1 MTAVGPSDNGCRPAR
16 GLILFAAVALAC
28 VMVFPAV
35 YVALEHGSVEAQAR
49 EALLTAVAG
58 SEPADPGLPP
68 VVRVDLT
75 VPGMGDAE
83 TYGYYPALTSHIKDA
98 GIAPS
103 DGVRRFE
110 SDGRTLLYVAE
121 GTLNPQAADHRVSSA
136 LVVDVTSQLSL
147 VGHTAAALFAL
158 SFVAAGCIAVLG
170 CRLAR
175 SGRDHERRLN
185 EFFANASHELKTP
198 IAVIDGYREAMAAG
212 VVDPRDGLPV
222 VERATDSMRRQ
233 VEDIL
238 ALSRADAGALRPVM
252 EPVDAREL
260 VCDVLEDLDMVA
272 DGEGVSVSLDDPG
285 TLRGETDERMLAA
298 MVTNLVTN
306 AIRHASARVRVSMTA
321 EDGALR
327 VVVANDG
334 ETLSPE
340 SAARAFDR
348 FYRGE
353 GGSCGLGLSVVAAYA
368 TALGGEVSLGVEEGL
383 TVARLTIAFN
393 GC

>member
-1 MTAVGPSDNGCRPAR
+1 M
-16 GLILFAAVALAC
+16 LFAAVALAC
-28 VMVFPAV
+28 VTVFPVA
-35 YVALEHGSVEAQAR
+35 YVTLERGSVEAQAG
-49 EALLTAVAG
+49 EALLTAVTG
-58 SEPADPGLPP
+58 PASVDPGLPP
-68 VVRVDLT
+68 VIRVDLAVLRT
-75 VPGMGDAE
+75 GDTDA
-83 TYGYYPALTSHIKDA
+83 YGYYPTLASYIKDA
-98 GIAPS
+98 GIVPG
-103 DGVRRFE
+103 DGVQRFE
-110 SDGRTLLYVAE
+110 SDGMILFYAVE
-121 GTLNPQAADHRVSSA
+121 GTPNPQVADHRVSSA
-136 LVVDVTSQLSL
+136 LVVDVTPQLS
-147 VGHTAAALFAL
+147 VIGHTAVALFGL

-175 SGRDHERRLN
+175 SSRDHERRLS

-212 VVDPRDGLPV
+212 VVDPSDGLPV

-285 TLRGETDERMLAA
+285 TLRGETDERMLTA
-298 MVTNLVTN
+298 MVSNLVTN
-306 AIRHASARVRVSMTA
+306 AIRHASARVWVSVVA
-321 EDGALR
+321 EESTLR
-327 VVVANDG
+327 VMVANDG
-334 ETLSPE
+334 EILSPE

-353 GGSCGLGLSVVAAYA
+353 GGSCGLGLPVAAAYA
-368 TALGGEVSLGVEEGL
+368 TALGGEVSLGVEGDQ
-383 TVARLTIAFN
+383 TVANLYIPFIK
-393 GC
+393 C

>member
-1 MTAVGPSDNGCRPAR
+1 MYRVEGLSISRKGRPIFRDASCTVCSGEVLGLVAPNGMGKTTLLRFLAGAWALGSASAVTLGNDRVRDPKSLGRHVFYVSGDRSPLYPGLSPRQHLQAVGRIWGVPVDVG
-16 GLILFAAVALAC
+16 GW
-28 VMVFPAV
+28 
-35 YVALEHGSVEAQAR
+35 VER
-49 EALLTAVAG
+49 C
-58 SEPADPGLPP
+58 
-68 VVRVDLT
+68 
-75 VPGMGDAE
+75 GMG
-83 TYGYYPALTSHIKDA
+83 GYADVP
-98 GIAPS
+98 
-103 DGVRRFE
+103 VRR
-110 SDGRTLLYVAE
+110 
-121 GTLNPQAADHRVSSA
+121 
-136 LVVDVTSQLSL
+136 
-147 VGHTAAALFAL
+147 
-158 SFVAAGCIAVLG
+158 
-170 CRLAR
+170 
-175 SGRDHERRLN
+175 
-185 EFFANASHELKTP
+185 
-198 IAVIDGYREAMAAG
+198 
-212 VVDPRDGLPV
+212 
-222 VERATDSMRRQ
+222 
-233 VEDIL
+233 
-238 ALSRADAGALRPVM
+238 LSRADAGALRPVM

-285 TLRGETDERMLAA
+285 TLRGETDERMLTA

-306 AIRHASARVRVSMTA
+306 AIRHASERVWVSVAA
-321 EDGALR
+321 EEGALR

>member
-1 MTAVGPSDNGCRPAR
+1 MGPMSIGRRPTR
-16 GLILFAAVALAC
+16 GLMLFVVGALVC
-28 VMVFPAV
+28 VLAFPVV
-35 YVALEHGSVEAQAR
+35 YMALERGSVEAQAG
-49 EALLTAVAG
+49 EALMAVVVG
-58 SEPADPGLPP
+58 PASTDPGLPP
-68 VVRVDLT
+68 VIRVDLA
-75 VPGMGDAE
+75 VPGMGDTE
-83 TYGYYPALTSHIKDA
+83 TYGYYPTLTSHIKDA
-98 GIAPS
+98 GIVPG
-103 DGVRRFE
+103 DGVQRFE
-110 SDGRTLLYVAE
+110 NDGRTLFYVVE
-121 GTLNPQAADHRVSSA
+121 GTPNPQAVDHRVSSA
-136 LVVDVTSQLSL
+136 LVVDVTPQLS
-147 VGHTAAALFAL
+147 VIGHTAVALFGL

-306 AIRHASARVRVSMTA
+306 AIRHASAHVWVSAVA
-321 EDGALR
+321 EESTLR
-327 VVVANDG
+327 VMVANDG

-353 GGSCGLGLSVVAAYA
+353 GGSCGLGLPVVAAYA
-368 TALGGEVSLGVEEGL
+368 TALGGEVSLGVEGDR
-383 TVARLTIAFN
+383 TVANLSIPFTK
-393 GC
+393 C